1 MMSMSEDFN
10 KKMRNFVENGQNKL
24 EEEEPF
30 QKMVKKKHSRL
41 KNRLIGTKGEHN
53 KRSKSAPPL
62 G

>member
-1 MMSMSEDFN
+1 
-10 KKMRNFVENGQNKL
+10 MRNFVENGQNKL